1 MLENRTRCRTVI
13 TGVTFNIQQ
22 FSTEDGPGIRTTVF
36 MKGCP
41 LSCAW
46 CHNPEGMYPSQ
57 DLMWYDV
64 RCIAARDC
72 TQICPEEALNLTPEG
87 MLIDR
92 HRCTLCGECAQACP
106 SAALEV
112 IGQSWTPEALMM
124 ELLKD
129 RIFFETSGGG
139 ITFSGG
145 EPMLQVDF
153 LTEILP
159 LCKESDLHVALDTC
173 GTVSWERYERVLPWV
188 DMVLLDLKIMDAE
201 RHQQA
206 TGVSNH
212 IILENA
218 RRLAEAGISMWIRTP
233 VVPGYT
239 QDDENIKAIGDFIK
253 DNLPT
258 VERWDLLA
266 YTNLGRPKYH
276 RLDIP
281 YALEETPLLT
291 REEMESTWQVAKE
304 LVPVAKWSGV
314 TRSLKRTPRNSV

>member
-1 MLENRTRCRTVI
+1 MLASPIKYRTVTSGI
-13 TGVTFNIQQ
+13 TFNIQQ

-41 LSCAW
+41 LRCVW
-46 CHNPEGMYPSQ
+46 CHNPEGMRPTQ

-72 TQICPEEALNLTPEG
+72 LRVCPEDALDLTKDG

-92 HRCTLCGECAQACP
+92 QRCTLCGECTEVCP

-112 IGQSWTPEALMM
+112 IGQQWTPESLMA
-124 ELLKD
+124 ELIKD
-129 RIFFETSGGG
+129 RIFYETSGGG

-145 EPMLQVDF
+145 EPMLQTDF
-153 LTEILP
+153 LVAVLP
-159 LCKESDLHVALDTC
+159 GCKEEGLHVALDTC
-173 GTVSWERYERVLPWV
+173 GTVSWECYERVLPWV
-188 DMVLLDLKIMDAE
+188 DMVLLDLKIMDPQ

-206 TGVSNH
+206 AGVSND

-218 RRLAEAGISMWIRTP
+218 KRLAEAGMTMWVRTP
-233 VVPGYT
+233 IVPGYT
-239 QDDENIKAIGDFIK
+239 QDDENIRAIGSFIQE
-253 DNLPT
+253 NLT
-258 VERWDLLA
+258 TIERWDLLA

-281 YALEETPLLT
+281 YVMEETLLLT
-291 REEMESTWQVAKE
+291 REEMESAWQVAHE
-304 LVPVAKWSGV
+304 LVPVAKWSGA
-314 TRSLKRTPRNSV
+314 TRSLKETRENS